1 MRVFASL
8 HGSIGVPQMLIRD
21 LHSIETSQLLLS
33 LRRRYLVLP
42 FETPRKLLTYAKLR
56 ACTHFGQG

>member
-1 MRVFASL
+1 MIATALSIHFFAASKANF
-8 HGSIGVPQMLIRD
+8 SASP
-21 LHSIETSQLLLS
+21 LLQ
-33 LRRRYLVLP
+33 RRYLVLP